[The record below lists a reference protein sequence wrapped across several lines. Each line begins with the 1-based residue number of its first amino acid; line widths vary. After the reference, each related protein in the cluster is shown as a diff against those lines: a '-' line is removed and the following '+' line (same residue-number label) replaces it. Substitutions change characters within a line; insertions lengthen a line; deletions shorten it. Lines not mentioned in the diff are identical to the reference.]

1 MACCLSIMSCLQC
14 NHDVALYWKSPPFRQ
29 FIHQTGNLF
38 CSEGAMITREVSN
51 DCVSKCKTLGAEAMH
66 YNSH

>member
-1 MACCLSIMSCLQC
+1 MACCLSIMSFLQR
-14 NHDVALYWKSPPFRQ
+14 NHDVELYWKSPPLRQ

-51 DCVSKCKTLGAEAMH
+51 DCVSRCKTLGTEAMR

>member
-1 MACCLSIMSCLQC
+1 MACCLSILSCLRC
-14 NHDVALYWKSPPFRQ
+14 NHDVELYWKSPPLRQ

-51 DCVSKCKTLGAEAMH
+51 DFVSRCKTLGTEAMR

>member
-1 MACCLSIMSCLQC
+1 MACCLSIMSFVQR
-14 NHDVALYWKSPPFRQ
+14 NHDVELYWKSPPLRQ

-51 DCVSKCKTLGAEAMH
+51 DFVSRCKTLGNGATH

>member
-1 MACCLSIMSCLQC
+1 MACCLSILSCLRC
-14 NHDVALYWKSPPFRQ
+14 NHDVELYWKSPPLGQ

-38 CSEGAMITREVSN
+38 SSEGAMITREVSN
-51 DCVSKCKTLGAEAMH
+51 DFVSRCKTLGNGATH